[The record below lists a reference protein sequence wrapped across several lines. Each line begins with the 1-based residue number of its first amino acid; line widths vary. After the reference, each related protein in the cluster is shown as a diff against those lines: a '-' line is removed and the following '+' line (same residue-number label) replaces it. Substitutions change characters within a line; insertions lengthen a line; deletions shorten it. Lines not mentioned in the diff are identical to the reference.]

1 VTLPFGEVASLALV
15 DFHIQNGGMS
25 RYAKFEYFVDFILPS
40 YAPDVV
46 VGDRL
51 QFLYGLLSQ
60 FADEVK
66 AGLLK
71 CEIAPG
77 LNELRQ
83 SMSGICWLIVSGGDQ
98 TELREVFEHRGISHY
113 FDGGIYGSPTDK
125 HDIVTELLKSNQIQ
139 LPGLFLG
146 DSRLDHKVAKAFGLD
161 FIFLSQWTELV
172 DWRIYC
178 QSNDVQFVPSII
190 NILDFEMFS
199 KMR

>member
-1 VTLPFGEVASLALV
+1 LASRLIKHTLQNGSVEEILKSYSTIIWDCDGVILNSNKIKTIAFRSVTLPFGEPASLALV

-25 RYAKFEYFVDFILPS
+25 RYAKFEYFVDSILPS

-46 VGDRL
+46 VGDKL
-51 QFLYGLLSQ
+51 QFLHGLLLQ
-60 FADEVK
+60 FANEVK

-71 CEIAPG
+71 CEVAPG

-83 SMSGICWLIVSGGDQ
+83 SMSGIRWLVVSGGDQ

-139 LPGLFLG
+139 LPGVI
-146 DSRLDHKVAKAFGLD
+146 S
-161 FIFLSQWTELV
+161 
-172 DWRIYC
+172 WR
-178 QSNDVQFVPSII
+178 QPLRS
-190 NILDFEMFS
+190 
-199 KMR
+199 